1 MESPL
6 PIKMGDTQPE
16 PKLAEIAGTSSDIID
31 LSPEAHALNKT
42 ILEKF
47 DTAGHPKR
55 LLENMFGAEDKVD
68 IDKFIQMMF
77 EFSPA
82 PDKVGKPDAYLVLVT
97 SSFVH
102 TCHLDEVMSFSR
114 K

>member
-1 MESPL
+1 MY
-6 PIKMGDTQPE
+6 
-16 PKLAEIAGTSSDIID
+16 
-31 LSPEAHALNKT
+31 
-42 ILEKF
+42 
-47 DTAGHPKR
+47 
-55 LLENMFGAEDKVD
+55 GAEDKVD

-82 PDKVGKPDAYLVLVT
+82 PDKVGKPDEYLVLVT